1 MDEKILKKKVGK
13 KAEPTSEELEFI
25 YECFTRKLS
34 TSEVLEEMKSED
46 FEFRTTGFIKRTRR
60 QYDAAKKV
68 IEKKLEGSYDKDPE
82 RLKRHW
88 GRLSE
93 RAQELIN
100 NLKLFSP
107 YLESCTLTEFAVDN
121 KDFDLDSLLT
131 DFRSDCL
138 LAHIKAEMPELN
150 DLSEWGDLII
160 DRINNKLLR
169 VLGHWAEQKQFL
181 GKCEVCKNWE

>member
-1 MDEKILKKKVGK
+1 MDENNSKKKVGK

-25 YECFTRKLS
+25 YKCFTRKLS
-34 TSEVLEEMKSED
+34 NSEVLEEMKSEE

-82 RLKRHW
+82 RFKRHW
-88 GRLSE
+88 RRLSE
-93 RAQELIN
+93 RAQELLDT
-100 NLKLFSP
+100 LKTFSP
-107 YLESCTLTEFAVDN
+107 YQESCTSTDFAVDYG
-121 KDFDLDSLLT
+121 DFDLDSLLT
-131 DFRSDCL
+131 DFRSECL
-138 LAHIKAEMPELN
+138 LSHIKAEMPELN

-169 VLGHWAEQKQFL
+169 VLGHWAEQKQFP
-181 GKCEVCKNWE
+181 GKCEVCKKWE